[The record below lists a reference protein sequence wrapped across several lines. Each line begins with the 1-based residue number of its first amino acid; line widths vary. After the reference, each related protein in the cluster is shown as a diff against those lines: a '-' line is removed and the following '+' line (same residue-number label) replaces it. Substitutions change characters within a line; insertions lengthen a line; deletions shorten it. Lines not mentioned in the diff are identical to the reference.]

1 MKKLILG
8 TLAGVAAFAMAAP
21 ANAAQSIVISG
32 PSGTF
37 GNDTVSGA
45 FVDTFGAITAAGFNI
60 ASLSITSTQVSPE
73 TALDF
78 VSVMF
83 NGQEFNTVST
93 GVFENRNLG
102 PVPLLASNT
111 LRVEGVAGSNAS
123 YSGTI
128 VFAAAP
134 AVPEPGTWAM
144 MLVGFGAVGYGMR
157 RTRKANVIRM
167 QAA

>member
-1 MKKLILG
+1 MNKLLVSA
-8 TLAGVAAFAMAAP
+8 LASVAALSMAAP
-21 ANAAQSIVISG
+21 ANAAQVMTISG

-45 FVDTFGAITAAGFNI
+45 FTDTFSAITAAGFNI
-60 ASLSITSTQVSPE
+60 AALSITSTQISPE

-78 VSVMF
+78 TSVMF

-93 GVFENRNLG
+93 GIFENRNLG

-111 LRVEGVAGSNAS
+111 LTVSGIAGANAS

-157 RTRKANVIRM
+157 RRAKVNFVRT